1 MIRLYFANR
10 FLNVL
15 IVEFFFTNSNCHG
28 ITDVN
33 QQGFN
38 IMFKHSLIALATLTS
53 FSVSAAQLVLNA
65 DAALDVTSGKLIKP
79 ATVVIEDNKIISVS
93 KTNRK
98 GYAADAKIMNLKGYT
113 LLPGLFDMHVHLTND
128 AHVHG
133 YKRLQRTTQRSA
145 ITGVRNAKRTL
156 EAGFTSVRNL
166 GAPGYADIALKDAIA
181 DGDVPGPRI
190 FAAGPSLGVTGGHC
204 DNNLL
209 THEHA
214 VASQGVADGPWAVRA
229 KVRENIKYGADVIKF
244 CATGGVLS
252 KGTKVGAQQYSQEEM
267 NAIVEEAHLRGLTV
281 AAHAHGTEGIKS
293 AIKAGVNSVE
303 HVSFVDDEAIALA
316 LEKGTYFSMDIY
328 NTEYILSEGKKA
340 GILEES
346 LNKERKV
353 GSRQRA
359 SFTKAVKAGVNM
371 VFASDAGVYPHGDN
385 GHQFSRMVK
394 FGMTEL
400 QALQA
405 ATINAATMLKKQD
418 SLGSLDAGKF
428 ADVIAVKGNPLE
440 NISTLEQVDLVIKD
454 GKVEIDL
461 IQ

>member
-33 QQGFN
+33 QQGFK

-133 YKRLQRTTQRSA
+133 YKRMQRTTQRSA

-328 NTEYILSEGKKA
+328 NTE
-340 GILEES
+340 
-346 LNKERKV
+346 
-353 GSRQRA
+353 
-359 SFTKAVKAGVNM
+359 
-371 VFASDAGVYPHGDN
+371 
-385 GHQFSRMVK
+385 
-394 FGMTEL
+394 
-400 QALQA
+400 
-405 ATINAATMLKKQD
+405 
-418 SLGSLDAGKF
+418 
-428 ADVIAVKGNPLE
+428 
-440 NISTLEQVDLVIKD
+440 
-454 GKVEIDL
+454 
-461 IQ
+461 